1 MLTKTIKRSALF
13 AVAALWLCGHAL
25 AADPNQT
32 VITVEKLDCK
42 CCAKKLAT
50 KLQAVA
56 GVQKVEAD
64 LETKTLT
71 VTPKAQVVVSPK
83 ALWEAVEKG
92 ADTPKKLTGPN
103 GTFTSKPR
111 S

>member
-1 MLTKTIKRSALF
+1 MLTKTMKCAALV
-13 AVAALWLCGHAL
+13 AVAALWLCGNAL
-25 AADPNQT
+25 AADPTQT
-32 VITVEKLDCK
+32 VITVEKMDCGG
-42 CCAKKLAT
+42 CAKKLAT

-64 LETKTLT
+64 VEAKTLT
-71 VTPKAQVVVSPK
+71 VTPKAQAVVSPK

-92 ADTPKKLTGPN
+92 AGAPKKLTGPS
-103 GTFTSKPR
+103 GTFTGKPK

>member
-1 MLTKTIKRSALF
+1 MLTKTMKCAALV

-32 VITVEKLDCK
+32 VITVEKMHCK
-42 CCAKKLAT
+42 GCAKKLTA
-50 KLQAVA
+50 KVQAVA

-64 LETKTLT
+64 VETKTLT
-71 VTPKAQVVVSPK
+71 VTPKEQVVVSPK

-92 ADTPKKLTGPN
+92 DDTPKKLTGPS
-103 GTFTSKPR
+103 GTFTGKPK